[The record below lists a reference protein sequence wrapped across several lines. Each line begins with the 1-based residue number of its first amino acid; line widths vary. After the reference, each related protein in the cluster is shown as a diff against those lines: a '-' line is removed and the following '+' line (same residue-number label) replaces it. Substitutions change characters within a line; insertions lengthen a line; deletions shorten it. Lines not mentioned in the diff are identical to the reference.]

1 MDCASISV
9 PAKKIH
15 FTSFFKTVAAAAAA
29 APLLELLLQ
38 LLDLFISKKP
48 ILKLI
53 DASKSLDVLHA
64 SAHVETQCHGLHR
77 LHSVD
82 V

>member
-1 MDCASISV
+1 MVFVLAE
-9 PAKKIH
+9 KTH
-15 FTSFFKTVAAAAAA
+15 FTSFFKTVAA